1 MTQQEKLTLEDLNRK
16 FDAYLQQNAED
27 KEEARL
33 WRESVDARLT
43 PLVDSSKER
52 AIIEKYAKTG
62 FQVLM
67 GILGLVAAVGIAY
80 SQLQRVGR

>member
-1 MTQQEKLTLEDLNRK
+1 MTQHERVTIEELNRK

-33 WRESVDARLT
+33 WRDTVDARLT

-52 AIIEKYAKTG
+52 AIIEKYSKTG
-62 FQVLM
+62 FKVLM
-67 GILGLVAAVGIAY
+67 GILGLIAAVGVAY
-80 SQLQRVGR
+80 AEMQRIGR